1 MRPDIVELQA
11 FYATRLGQ
19 LTRRLIQRQIRLLW
33 PDLRGRR
40 VLGLGYAPPFLKTI
54 TEDAERVAVV
64 MPHGQG
70 AAAWPRNGA
79 NLVAVGADHELPI
92 LDRSID
98 RALLVHALEG
108 SEAVGPLLRE
118 VWRVLA
124 DGGEALIVVPNR
136 RGLWCLSEATPF
148 GHGRPFSSS
157 QLKDVLRS
165 SLFAPEMTARA
176 IFVPP
181 SQSRMLIR
189 MGVAIERVGLRW
201 VKRFSGV
208 LLMLARK
215 EIYAAP
221 IEHAAN
227 TVRAPAYA
235 ALPRVM
241 AAAERVPD
249 AARVS
254 SKRRADHPGSARTA
268 PAHSAGCR
276 TNASSRAG

>member
-1 MRPDIVELQA
+1 MRPELDELQA

-19 LTRRLIQRQIRLLW
+19 LTRRLIQRQIRLRW
-33 PDLRGRR
+33 PDVRGRR
-40 VLGLGYAPPFLKTI
+40 VLGLGYATPFLKAVV
-54 TEDAERVAVV
+54 EDAERVAAVV
-64 MPHGQG
+64 PHNG
-70 AAAWPRNGA
+70 AAAWPENDL

-108 SEAVGPLLRE
+108 CDAVRPLLRE

-148 GHGRPFSSS
+148 GQGRPFSSS
-157 QLKDVLRS
+157 QLKMLLQDN
-165 SLFAPEMTARA
+165 LFTPQMTARA
-176 IFVPP
+176 VFVPP
-181 SQSRMLIR
+181 SQSRLLIR
-189 MGVAIERVGLRW
+189 AGVGIERVGLRW
-201 VKRFSGV
+201 ARRFSGV

-221 IEHAAN
+221 VEPAAD
-227 TVRAPAYA
+227 VRRLPAYA
-235 ALPRVM
+235 TIPRVLP
-241 AAAERVPD
+241 AAERVPN

-254 SKRRADHPGSARTA
+254 SSRRVPRPGSERTTPAR
-268 PAHSAGCR
+268 SAGYR
-276 TNASSRAG
+276 TSGNSRDD

>member
-1 MRPDIVELQA
+1 MRPDIDELQA

-33 PDLRGRR
+33 PDVRGCR
-40 VLGLGYAPPFLKTI
+40 VLGLGYAPPFLKTFV
-54 TEDAERVAVV
+54 EDAERVAVV
-64 MPHGQG
+64 VPHLEGTS
-70 AAAWPRNGA
+70 AWPEDGA

-108 SEAVGPLLRE
+108 SDAVRSLLRE

-148 GHGRPFSSS
+148 GQGRPFSSG
-157 QLKDVLRS
+157 QLKQVLRD
-165 SLFAPEMTARA
+165 SLFAPQLTARA
-176 IFVPP
+176 VFVPP
-181 SQSRMLIR
+181 SQSRLLIR
-189 MGVAIERVGLRW
+189 AGVGIERVGLRW
-201 VKRFSGV
+201 AKRFSGV

-221 IEHAAN
+221 VEPAA
-227 TVRAPAYA
+227 TLRRVPAYA
-235 ALPRVM
+235 TIPRM
-241 AAAERVPD
+241 MPAAERVPS

-254 SKRRADHPGSARTA
+254 SNRRAGRSGSARTT
-268 PAHSAGCR
+268 PVRSAGCR
-276 TNASSRAG
+276 ANESSRDD